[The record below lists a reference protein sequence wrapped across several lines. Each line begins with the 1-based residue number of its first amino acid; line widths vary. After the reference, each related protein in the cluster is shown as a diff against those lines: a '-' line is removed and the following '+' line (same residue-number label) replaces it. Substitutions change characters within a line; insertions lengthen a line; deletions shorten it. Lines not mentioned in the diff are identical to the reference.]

1 MGSETVGPED
11 WMLWL
16 SSGYNSLHILFSG
29 SLKWFFFP
37 LLLFLSAFCTSCHS
51 STSSASFLFRLLQI
65 WSALSFVFRQADD
78 CLVLGEFVC
87 LLPAVCC
94 FLVSSAQYLLLKL
107 AKKSTPFIEPDAAFL
122 ESHEVNLSGLFMQ
135 PNKMVFGAATATS
148 YKAISVVP
156 HRRRITDQGLC
167 FGPITALPLSTS
179 HSKPS
184 LAVCG
189 RTSLHFDQAGMFAD

>member
-1 MGSETVGPED
+1 MGFETVGPED

-29 SLKWFFFP
+29 SLKWFFFFSFSFSCQLSALLAI
-37 LLLFLSAFCTSCHS
+37 LLLPLPPFCSGCSKSGQLFLPFSD
-51 STSSASFLFRLLQI
+51 
-65 WSALSFVFRQADD
+65 RQMA
-78 CLVLGEFVC
+78 VLYLENLC

-107 AKKSTPFIEPDAAFL
+107 AKKSTPFNEPDAAFL